1 MSAEDTE
8 LFEAT
13 SVTFDDDA
21 AEGVEEGCVVG
32 AEVDAGS
39 DGSGVPFTFA
49 AAEEDVGRTED
60 GLGREEEEGGP
71 QV

>member
-8 LFEAT
+8 LFEAVE
-13 SVTFDDDA
+13 SDA
-21 AEGVEEGCVVG
+21 VEGVEEGCVAG

-49 AAEEDVGRTED
+49 AAEEVVGTT
-60 GLGREEEEGGP
+60 EEGVGMEEGVP
-71 QV
+71 KV

>member
-8 LFEAT
+8 LFEARAV
-13 SVTFDDDA
+13 SFDDDA

-39 DGSGVPFTFA
+39 DDSGVPFTFA
-49 AAEEDVGRTED
+49 AAEEDVGMTED
-60 GLGREEEEGGP
+60 GFRMEEEGGP

>member
-13 SVTFDDDA
+13 FSDA
-21 AEGVEEGCVVG
+21 AEGVAEGCVAG
-32 AEVDAGS
+32 AEVEAGL

-49 AAEEDVGRTED
+49 AAEVVGTTE
-60 GLGREEEEGGP
+60 GVG
-71 QV
+71 